1 MRYHDKYIHAMALT
15 RHGRA
20 YASSVPDY
28 PPEGGGFKPEFVLM
42 KFRLSILFALSLMF
56 FCAEIL
62 AQGVYVTRDKNGPV
76 FSDKPQA
83 GSREL
88 KLPPLTV
95 IPAVPTSGPNKAQS
109 PSVRPDARQTEREP
123 PEVIAPYRSLT
134 VIAPADGISV
144 AGDVSLLEVRL
155 AVDPPLLRAEGHAF
169 VVLIDGR
176 SVDQYF
182 TSTEFLIPPGFWPD
196 RYMPSNQRMQ
206 LDAAIVDRSGQILM
220 RAPSV
225 HFRSLPVILQP
236 QPYPVRPGYRPPP
249 KETRP
254 AAPPKKTGN
263 RVQGKGTSKAWI
275 KKD

>member
-1 MRYHDKYIHAMALT
+1 MPFSFLFCTVFRSEQKII
-15 RHGRA
+15 
-20 YASSVPDY
+20 
-28 PPEGGGFKPEFVLM
+28 M
-42 KFRLSILFALSLMF
+42 KFHLSILFTLSLLF
-56 FCAEIL
+56 FCAEIS

-95 IPAVPTSGPNKAQS
+95 IPAVPTSGPDKAQS
-109 PSVRPDARQTEREP
+109 SSVRPDVRQTERKP
-123 PEVIAPYRSLT
+123 PEVIAPYRSLA

-144 AGDVSLLEVRL
+144 AGDVSFLEVRL
-155 AVDPPLLRAEGHAF
+155 AVDPPLLRTEGHAF
-169 VVLIDGR
+169 IVLIDGR

-182 TSTEFLIPPGFWPD
+182 TSTEFVIPPGFWPD
-196 RYMPSNQRMQ
+196 GHMPSNRRMQ
-206 LDAAIVDRSGQILM
+206 LDVAIVDSSDQIVM

-236 QPYPVRPGYRPPP
+236 QPYPARPGYRPPP

-254 AAPPKKTGN
+254 AAPPKSTGN
-263 RVQGKGTSKAWI
+263 RVQGKGTSKAQPR
-275 KKD
+275 KN